1 MPAAVKKPAAAAA
14 PKSSNPLLEEKRPK
28 NFGARRAALARRLDP
43 SCSPGF
49 ATAGIGGALPPK
61 TPLNRYVKWPKYV
74 RIQRQ
79 RRVLTKRL
87 KVRPAAAPSPRD
99 RGSLTCPRRAGA
111 ARDQPVHQG
120 AGQEPRCA
128 RALPARA
135 APGLA
140 LTRRAP
146 AATNLFKLLLK
157 YRPEDKKEKKVRPA
171 ALRGGVAAHHAPAAA
186 HRSAC

>member
-1 MPAAVKKPAAAAA
+1 M
-14 PKSSNPLLEEKRPK
+14 
-28 NFGARRAALARRLDP
+28 
-43 SCSPGF
+43 
-49 ATAGIGGALPPK
+49 
-61 TPLNRYVKWPKYV
+61 KWPKYI

-87 KVRPAAAPSPRD
+87 KVRLCGSAKPWRSRLAHLPRVAQVPPAINQFTKVLDKNLGARRSAS
-99 RGSLTCPRRAGA
+99 TRRA
-111 ARDQPVHQG
+111 R
-120 AGQEPRCA
+120 
-128 RALPARA
+128 
-135 APGLA
+135 GLA

-171 ALRGGVAAHHAPAAA
+171 ALRGGVAARSGSPGAA